1 MAADLRPKRRRPSD
15 APRRLDPAR
24 FCAKERIGTNGSR
37 EPFVPIPYSA
47 RNARPGYAAPL
58 PVEASAGSVCA
69 VAFPPPHVR
78 KNRGFGNLSPAS
90 PSRDAAVAVSGGET
104 PGREFFAAG
113 NRGPSCQ
120 KPDFPARKRARS
132 GAAGTRPAR
141 RCPVEAGGP
150 PGIMRRI
157 GSRNIRSQG
166 TQKTAASSELAAVLR
181 SAFLFRTRYSSRA
194 SAISSVMSIT
204 W

>member
-1 MAADLRPKRRRPSD
+1 MFHVKHSFRSPIRRATPDRVPRPPSRSRRRPEAY
-15 APRRLDPAR
+15 APSRSRLPM
-24 FCAKERIGTNGSR
+24 CGKIG
-37 EPFVPIPYSA
+37 VLAI
-47 RNARPGYAAPL
+47 
-58 PVEASAGSVCA
+58 
-69 VAFPPPHVR
+69 FP
-78 KNRGFGNLSPAS
+78 PAS

-113 NRGPSCQ
+113 NRGPRCQ
-120 KPDFPARKRARS
+120 KPDFPARKGARS

-141 RCPVEAGGP
+141 RRPVEAGGP

-181 SAFLFRTRYSSRA
+181 SAFLFETRYSSRA